1 MKKATTSLQ
10 LDRKLRDKKLDL
22 FITKDVSGSSP
33 EELEKMNQELYEDL
47 SIFFKRDRNALNRFS
62 KHSRNYVEGLITAVQ
77 IHDLYLN
84 VWSWLRTCDGSRHLA
99 WNILI

>member
-47 SIFFKRDRNALNRFS
+47 SIFFKRDNGFLTAIQRQGDTLVVI
-62 KHSRNYVEGLITAVQ
+62 KDGLFDLFG
-77 IHDLYLN
+77 IHI
-84 VWSWLRTCDGSRHLA
+84 VSFFT
-99 WNILI
+99 